1 MAINDQDFLVY
12 SSQYVTKV
20 VEATAYKSS
29 HYALAELV
37 DNSIQSS
44 LENNSKICEVEIAVI
59 QKENK
64 IDKVL
69 ILDNA
74 GSKGTGMWS
83 TKAAL
88 DLGEAN
94 TMMSSAV
101 FARYLSSMK
110 QQRTF
115 LAHRKPNPKQL
126 NSFDLL
132 KLKEAYSFA
141 RTINHIQGFNLIEAA
156 SKKYNWNYIVE

>member
-1 MAINDQDFLVY
+1 MAIDEQEFLVY

-44 LENNSKICEVEIAVI
+44 LENNSKICEVEIVVL

-74 GSKGTGMWS
+74 GGMDPLTLRKSLVFGQGSKLEE
-83 TKAAL
+83 TKKNRI
-88 DLGEAN
+88 GFGK
-94 TMMSSAV
+94 SSKYGAG
-101 FARYLSSMK
+101 LKQSSIS
-110 QQRTF
+110 QCILT
-115 LAHRKPNPKQL
+115 
-126 NSFDLL
+126 
-132 KLKEAYSFA
+132 EIYSWQKKIF
-141 RTINHIQGFNLIEAA
+141 INHLLIQID
-156 SKKYNWNYIVE
+156 

>member
-12 SSQYVTKV
+12 SSQHVTKV

-74 GSKGTGMWS
+74 GGMDPLTLRKSLVCGQGSKLEE
-83 TKAAL
+83 TKKNRI
-88 DLGEAN
+88 GFGK
-94 TMMSSAV
+94 SSKYGAG
-101 FARYLSSMK
+101 LKQSSISQCILTEIYSWQK
-110 QQRTF
+110 KDVYKSFIDSDR
-115 LAHRKPNPKQL
+115 L
-126 NSFDLL
+126 NSGEI
-132 KLKEAYSFA
+132 K
-141 RTINHIQGFNLIEAA
+141 
-156 SKKYNWNYIVE
+156 IVPRAISPNK